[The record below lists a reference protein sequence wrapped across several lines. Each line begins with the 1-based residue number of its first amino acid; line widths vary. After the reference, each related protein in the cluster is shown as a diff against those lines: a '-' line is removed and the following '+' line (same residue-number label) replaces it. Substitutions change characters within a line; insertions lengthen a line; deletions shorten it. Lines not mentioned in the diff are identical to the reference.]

1 MERRCYRTNPDGWIE
16 TVFAAQAV
24 AKGGVVR
31 RARAWVAR
39 EIGLDRFEA
48 EVRKRGFH
56 MVECGGQLIVICNQ
70 NGLRVIC

>member
-1 MERRCYRTNPDGWIE
+1 MESIVRKTNPDGWIE

-24 AKGGVVR
+24 ARGGVVR

-39 EIGLDRFEA
+39 EIGLVRFEA
-48 EVRKRGFH
+48 EVRARGFH

-70 NGLRVIC
+70 GGMRVIC